1 MELAGEGAL
10 LKMTEERKRRLA
22 AEGLFDPARKKRIPF
37 LPDVI
42 GVVTSGAL
50 SPTIGVPIAMAYVAP
65 RFARPGTELQVDVR
79 GTRLP
84 FTVTALPF
92 YSRKKN

>member
-1 MELAGEGAL
+1 TGSDEA
-10 LKMTEERKRRLA
+10 
-22 AEGLFDPARKKRIPF
+22 
-37 LPDVI
+37 V

-65 RFARPGTELQVDVR
+65 PFARPGTELHVDVR
-79 GTRLP
+79 GTR
-84 FTVTALPF
+84 FGYTVTALPF

>member
-1 MELAGEGAL
+1 
-10 LKMTEERKRRLA
+10 MTVCVASYTTTTKHVECTEF
-22 AEGLFDPARKKRIPF
+22 E
-37 LPDVI
+37 V

-50 SPTIGVPIAMAYVAP
+50 SPTLGMPIAMAYVAP
-65 RFARPGTELQVDVR
+65 RFARENTVLHVDVR

-92 YSRKKN
+92 YSRKKR